1 MDSPLK
7 SVFTKRQIEGSRQR
21 ANSHRGKIRGIILR
35 PEQMLDLIRD
45 TYQGAPIPMDA
56 QLFALG
62 IEARENLLQLYF
74 SSASNPLVR
83 CIQLRPTGLLEILK
97 AKSEGMIPSD
107 AELKGISIHQHFTVL
122 RMEVAS
128 DKFAASETPSMP
140 MIQMRYE
147 LGKLLVLDQSQA
159 EQKEKLVAVI

>member
-1 MDSPLK
+1 MDSALK
-7 SVFTKRQIEGSRQR
+7 PVFTKRQVEGSRKR
-21 ANSHRGKIRGIILR
+21 ADSHRGKIRGIILR

-45 TYQGAPIPMDA
+45 TYQGAPVPMDA

-62 IEARENLLQLYF
+62 IESRENLLQLYF

-83 CIQLRPTGLLEILK
+83 CIQLRPTSLLEILK
-97 AKSEGMIPSD
+97 AKSEGIVPSD

-128 DKFAASETPSMP
+128 DKFEPGESRELP

-147 LGKLLVLDQSQA
+147 MGKLWVLDQSQPGG
-159 EQKEKLVAVI
+159 KETLTSVS